1 MTLSDP
7 TIKPHPRKRQR
18 GAAAIE
24 LALILP
30 ILVTLLTFPFF
41 YARCFWHYTAAQKAA
56 QDAARYMAT
65 VPMAEMRSKKLA
77 SAAQKIAEDIALIEI
92 AELSPGKAFDPPQI
106 TCDGLACG
114 NSTGKLPNK
123 VRAYISFGMADTM
136 FGVVDTGR
144 YGLLITADVTM
155 RYAGN

>member
-1 MTLSDP
+1 MKLSAP
-7 TIKPHPRKRQR
+7 GSKPRSRKHQC
-18 GAAAIE
+18 GAAAVE

-30 ILVTLLTFPFF
+30 ILVTLLTVPFF

-56 QDAARYMAT
+56 QDAARFMST
-65 VPMAEMRSKKLA
+65 VPVAEMRSKKLA
-77 SAAQKIAEDIALIEI
+77 SAAQKVAEDIASREI
-92 AELSPGKAFDPPQI
+92 AELAPGKPFDPPQI

-114 NSTGKLPNK
+114 NSTGKIPNK
-123 VRAYISFGMADTM
+123 VRAYVSFGMADTT
-136 FGVVDTGR
+136 FGVIDTGR

>member
-1 MTLSDP
+1 M
-7 TIKPHPRKRQR
+7 KPSIRENKLRSQRRQR
-18 GAAAIE
+18 GVAAIE

-30 ILVTLLTFPFF
+30 ILLTLLTFPFF
-41 YARCFWHYTAAQKAA
+41 YARCFWHYTVAQKAA

-65 VPMAEMRSKKLA
+65 VPLAEMRSKTLA
-77 SAAQKIAEDIALIEI
+77 GAAQQIAEEIAKREI
-92 AELSPGKAFDPPQI
+92 AELTPGKTFDPPQI
-106 TCDGLACG
+106 TCDGLTCG
-114 NSTGKLPNK
+114 NSTGKTPSK